1 MTQQAV
7 VQGLLDRYGRTFA
20 EEAGIR
26 LSDQPSP
33 LYQLLVLSTLVSAR
47 ISSEIAVAGARE
59 LFAAG
64 YRTAKAMSA
73 ASWNDRVHALDRSHY
88 RRNEARTATM
98 LGEGA
103 ELLTDRW
110 RGDLRRLH
118 DEAGGDVRRVK
129 ALLTT
134 FPGIGPVGADI
145 FLREVQATWP
155 DVAPYFDSR
164 VLDGARKL
172 ALPDDPRKLAK
183 LAGPASRLPNLAAA
197 LVRVALSHRPADEL
211 VAAGASTA

>member
-1 MTQQAV
+1 
-7 VQGLLDRYGRTFA
+7 
-20 EEAGIR
+20 
-26 LSDQPSP
+26 
-33 LYQLLVLSTLVSAR
+33 
-47 ISSEIAVAGARE
+47 
-59 LFAAG
+59 
-64 YRTAKAMSA
+64 MSA
-73 ASWNDRVHALDRSHY
+73 ASWYDRAHALDRAHY
-88 RRNEARTATM
+88 RRNEARTTTM

-118 DEAGGDVRRVK
+118 DEAAGDTRHVK

-155 DVAPYFDSR
+155 DVAPYFDAR

-172 ALPDDPRKLAK
+172 GLPDDPGRLAK
-183 LAGPASRLPNLAAA
+183 LAGPASRLPNVASA
-197 LVRVALSHRPADEL
+197 LVRVALSHRPAEEL
-211 VAAGASTA
+211 VVAGSSA

>member
-7 VQGLLDRYGRTFA
+7 VQDVLDRYGRTFA

-47 ISSEIAVAGARE
+47 ISSDIAVAGARA

-64 YRTAKAMSA
+64 YRTAKAMSG
-73 ASWNDRVHALDRSHY
+73 ASWHDRAHALDRAHY
-88 RRNEARTATM
+88 RRNEAKTATM
-98 LGEGA
+98 LGEAA

-118 DEAGGDVRRVK
+118 DEAAGDVRQVK

-155 DVAPYFDSR
+155 DIAPYFDSR

-172 ALPDDPRKLAK
+172 GLPDDPRKLAK

-211 VAAGASTA
+211 VAAGSSS

>member
-1 MTQQAV
+1 MTQQAEV
-7 VQGLLDRYGRTFA
+7 KALLDRYGRTFA
-20 EEAGIR
+20 EQAGIR

-47 ISSEIAVAGARE
+47 ISSDIAVAGARE

-73 ASWNDRVHALDRSHY
+73 ASWHERVGALDRAHY
-88 RRNEARTATM
+88 RRNDARTATM

-103 ELLTDRW
+103 ELLTGRW

-118 DEAGGDVRRVK
+118 DEAAGDVPRVK

-155 DVAPYFDSR
+155 DVAPYFDAR

-172 ALPDDPRKLAK
+172 ALPDDPRRLAK

-211 VAAGASTA
+211 VAAGSSS

>member
-7 VQGLLDRYGRTFA
+7 VKALLDRYGRTFA
-20 EEAGIR
+20 QEAGIR

-47 ISSEIAVAGARE
+47 ISADIAVAAARE

-64 YRTAKAMSA
+64 YRTARAMSA
-73 ASWNDRVHALDRSHY
+73 ASWQDRVGALDRANY
-88 RRNEARTATM
+88 TRYDGRTSTM

-103 ELLTDRW
+103 ELLTARW

-118 DEAGGDVRRVK
+118 DEAAGDVRRVK

-155 DVAPYFDSR
+155 DVAPYLDAR

-183 LAGPASRLPNLAAA
+183 LAGPASRLPNLAGA

-211 VAAGASTA
+211 VGAGSLS

>member
-1 MTQQAV
+1 MTEQAV
-7 VQGLLDRYGRTFA
+7 VKALLDRYGRTFA

-33 LYQLLVLSTLVSAR
+33 LYQLLVLSTLLSAR
-47 ISSEIAVAGARE
+47 ISSEVAVAGASE

-64 YRTAKAMSA
+64 YRTPRAMAES
-73 ASWNDRVHALDRSHY
+73 SWHERVAALDRGHY

-103 ELLTDRW
+103 DLLTSRW

-118 DEAGGDVRRVK
+118 GEAGSDAGRIRS
-129 ALLTT
+129 LLTA

-155 DVAPYFDSR
+155 DIAPHLDAK

-172 ALPDDPRKLAK
+172 ALPDDPQQLAK
-183 LAGPASRLPNLAAA
+183 LAGQTSRLPHLAAA
-197 LVRVALSHRPADEL
+197 LVRVSLSRRPADEL
-211 VAAGASTA
+211 VPVGSSS